1 MLYQDSVLKEN
12 WTFRRGELYMV
23 DHKRGQRPRE
33 STVEISV
40 VLWPEEQT
48 ETSKW
53 YMVVPITVDT
63 TGRDPETDVVI
74 RDKRDIGRPYAAT
87 LVHAH
92 MVAEYPC
99 QPSLKECSRFLLIT
113 AKSGAR
119 MTEAGN
125 YGKTLQQKR
134 GREHARDQPGYAG
147 YGPGRRTDC
156 IRAVCRERLRL
167 FY

>member
-48 ETSKW
+48 ETTKW

-92 MVAEYPC
+92 MVAEY
-99 QPSLKECSRFLLIT
+99 QLLAYVGRLSDRSVSAII
-113 AKSGAR
+113 KR
-119 MTEAGN
+119 MQSVLADYCEI
-125 YGKTLQQKR
+125 R
-134 GREHARDQPGYAG
+134 GTDDG
-147 YGPGRRTDC
+147 GR
-156 IRAVCRERLRL
+156 
-167 FY
+167 

>member
-48 ETSKW
+48 ETTKW
-53 YMVVPITVDT
+53 YMVAPLTLDV
-63 TGRDPETDVVI
+63 TGKDQATDVIV
-74 RDKRDIGRPYAAT
+74 RDKRDIGKPFAVT

-92 MVAEYPC
+92 MVADY
-99 QPSLKECSRFLLIT
+99 QLLSYVGRLNDRTMTRIIKQMKDVLADYCDINT
-113 AKSGAR
+113 AK
-119 MTEAGN
+119 
-125 YGKTLQQKR
+125 
-134 GREHARDQPGYAG
+134 
-147 YGPGRRTDC
+147 
-156 IRAVCRERLRL
+156 
-167 FY
+167 

>member
-48 ETSKW
+48 ETTKW
-53 YMVVPITVDT
+53 YMVAPLTLDV
-63 TGRDPETDVVI
+63 TGKDQATDVIV
-74 RDKRDIGRPYAAT
+74 RDKRDIGKPFAVT

-92 MVAEYPC
+92 MVADYQLLSYVKQLRPYITIRTV
-99 QPSLKECSRFLLIT
+99 QGGTVHGRKKSLQSL
-113 AKSGAR
+113 
-119 MTEAGN
+119 
-125 YGKTLQQKR
+125 
-134 GREHARDQPGYAG
+134 
-147 YGPGRRTDC
+147 
-156 IRAVCRERLRL
+156 
-167 FY
+167 